1 MFLDSILGFQ
11 LCVVSK
17 CVLALLFCYIPD
29 LDSRVTGRSGNL
41 KAGNSC
47 KTIRSILTN
56 VSIQD
61 GLDKQVT
68 LWAVDRLLC

>member
-47 KTIRSILTN
+47 MQNNQINI
-56 VSIQD
+56 
-61 GLDKQVT
+61 DKCIYPR
-68 LWAVDRLLC
+68 WS